1 MKRNKPFTEVSYF
14 KGILF
19 VTLEE
24 NHPEK
29 PIDPQFIES
38 RSELAEQAYE
48 EAVREGKN
56 ATEAQETALAVLL
69 QGLHFSKTGVVK
81 DILNNEFSRDIESEQ
96 VAEFALKILPELEQ
110 VFAHYNIDDAFAATP
125 TFGYLYTELTGA
137 IHIYF
142 EDHDV

>member
-1 MKRNKPFTEVSYF
+1 MKRNKLFTEVSYF
-14 KGILF
+14 KRILF

-69 QGLHFSKTGVVK
+69 QGLHFSKIGVVK
-81 DILNNEFSRDIESEQ
+81 DILENEFSRDIESEQ
-96 VAEFALKILPELEQ
+96 VAEFALKILPELEE

-125 TFGYLYTELTGA
+125 AFGYLYTELTGA